1 MATVRIPSLLRDLTA
16 GQETAEAPGRTVA
29 QVISAL
35 DQAHPGIKARL
46 CEGNRLAPT
55 IAVSVDGRIAPLG
68 LLAPVKEQSEI
79 LFLSA
84 VGGG

>member
-16 GQETAEAPGRTVA
+16 GQETAEVPGRTVA

-35 DQAHPGIKARL
+35 DQAYPGIKARL
-46 CEGNRLAPT
+46 CEGDRLGPT

-79 LFLSA
+79 LFLPA